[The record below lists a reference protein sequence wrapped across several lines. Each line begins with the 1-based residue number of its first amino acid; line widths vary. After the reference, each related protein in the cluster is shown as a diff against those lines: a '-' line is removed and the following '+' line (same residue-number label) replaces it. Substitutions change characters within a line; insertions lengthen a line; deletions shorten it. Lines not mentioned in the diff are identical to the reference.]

1 MRKESGFKHLLSHL
15 KVFFSSPP
23 PEEDESHAMVR
34 YEQTERMHRLQ
45 SIRLLRAML
54 DKFFVEDSG
63 LIVMLNGKRF
73 DVTRLVDDALAEIEY
88 LNKRQEKLMT
98 RDEWQAY
105 EQAKFDEAC
114 NKEVEE

>member
-1 MRKESGFKHLLSHL
+1 
-15 KVFFSSPP
+15 
-23 PEEDESHAMVR
+23 
-34 YEQTERMHRLQ
+34 MHRLQ